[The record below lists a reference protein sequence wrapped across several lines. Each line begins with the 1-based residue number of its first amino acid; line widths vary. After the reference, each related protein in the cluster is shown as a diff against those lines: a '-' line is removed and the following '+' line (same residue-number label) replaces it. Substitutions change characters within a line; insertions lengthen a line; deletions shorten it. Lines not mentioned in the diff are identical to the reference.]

1 MPATS
6 PLLPVGTFGVHLI
19 QTSETWSFAG
29 TIPSTI
35 QRGGYATEQAAIT
48 AFITW
53 FKAQDLAFQRAHV
66 GDLRTD
72 VFTLLLGAMA

>member
-1 MPATS
+1 MPTTS
-6 PLLPVGTFGVHLI
+6 PLLPVGTFGIHLI

-35 QRGGYATEQAAIT
+35 QRGGYATEQAAIA

-53 FKAQDLAFQRAHV
+53 FKTQDLAFQRTHV
-66 GDLRTD
+66 GNLRTD
-72 VFTLLLGAMA
+72 VFALLLGA